1 MCNVTANQRS
11 TGQLSAVQS
20 GVNCSMEE
28 KVIVTVCDSRSTLYD
43 SIYQYNIDPNKEPFF
58 KKGSDVPSL
67 IQRGEHRTRG
77 T

>member
-20 GVNCSMEE
+20 GVNYSMEE

-43 SIYQYNIDPNKEPFF
+43 SIYQYNIDPNKDTFL
-58 KKGSDVPSL
+58 KKGSYVPQS
-67 IQRGEHRTRG
+67 HTNWG